1 MNSKDEDR
9 INIKCNFINDYFNT
23 TETEYAEIIE
33 EIIDRYFPH
42 DEQGFN
48 IENVRKS
55 LNFLMNEARTD
66 QFRKDTDE
74 RVQSIK
80 DAKKEIAKQIFE
92 EIKDAQIDVSR
103 LAPEEVHAAVQ
114 RSREYWF
121 VLLDANKVDALKK
134 KYEVD

>member
-1 MNSKDEDR
+1 MAT
-9 INIKCNFINDYFNT
+9 ND
-23 TETEYAEIIE
+23 
-33 EIIDRYFPH
+33 EIIDKYFPP
-42 DEQGFN
+42 DEQGFS